1 MASFALA
8 FGTAT
13 KNRDGKI
20 IEAFFPNPVLNP
32 SDELVG
38 ALKAVSGYEQG
49 NQAIEISA
57 AQSAELASAFEA
69 NGDAAKR
76 VVRSEKRLNLHN
88 HLCLFC

>member
-1 MASFALA
+1 MATFSLA

-32 SDELVG
+32 SDALV
-38 ALKAVSGYEQG
+38 KAVAEVAGYQEG

-57 AQSAELASAFEA
+57 AQSAELAKAFEA
-69 NGDAAKR
+69 NGDAANASLQQKPLSR
-76 VVRSEKRLNLHN
+76 HSHWFL
-88 HLCLFC
+88 LF